1 MTDNEKLLNFLQDS
15 NLKKAFK
22 ATQNVIAG
30 INKTSHFNIFTSVSD
45 VYWRENLHS
54 QLLKNI
60 LDPRTPE
67 LCDGDTKDIDLF
79 LKILDLDSEFENK
92 KSIFVET
99 EVTDDK
105 LSQLLQEHPNKSRK
119 PGSENEDKIPGRID
133 ILISDGAK
141 CIIIENKING
151 APNMPKQL
159 IRYSK
164 LVNKYHLILLKIVY
178 LPLTHRKD
186 IPEVDKKDNLVEI
199 TAVADKNCSLSLC
212 ENYLNPLK
220 KRIITSNYT
229 KRAYIEQYEK
239 LITIL
244 GEKEQMDNVQKSI
257 VKELCGTDEKQK
269 NLNILMDLFSNKS
282 KNFYQHKSDYI
293 KEILCNKNGFENII
307 EGYSI
312 IEKKID
318 QKKFPDFDVY
328 FYTDGLWQIGI
339 AIRDTDDKIKK
350 QKRDKLKKSVQ
361 EKLKS
366 KDKIVGWQQSY
377 ESGFSWIYSD
387 LSEDFRNQSIQQTIV
402 DLKDFE
408 SLIAKAIK

>member
-1 MTDNEKLLNFLQDS
+1 MTNEDYELLLNFLQDS

-22 ATQNVIAG
+22 ATQNVITDMNN
-30 INKTSHFNIFTSVSD
+30 ISYFNIFTSVSD
-45 VYWRENLHS
+45 IYWRENLHS

-67 LCDGDTKDIDLF
+67 LCDGDTQNIDLF
-79 LKILDLDSEFENK
+79 LKILDLDSEFESTKN
-92 KSIFVET
+92 IFVET

-119 PGSENEDKIPGRID
+119 PDSENEDKIPGRID

-151 APNMPKQL
+151 ARNMPHQL
-159 IRYSK
+159 ERYYN
-164 LVNKYHLILLKIVY
+164 LVKKYHLDLLKTVY
-178 LPLTHRKD
+178 LPLTHRSDK
-186 IPEVDKKDNLVEI
+186 PKVDGKVNLVEL
-199 TAVADKNCSLSLC
+199 TAFTLC
-212 ENYLNPLK
+212 NNYLDPLK
-220 KRIITSNYT
+220 VKIKTSNYIR
-229 KRAYIEQYEK
+229 RAYIEQYEE

-244 GEKEQMDNVQKSI
+244 VEKEQMDNVQKSI
-257 VKELCGTDEKQK
+257 VKELCETDGKQK

-282 KNFYQHKSDYI
+282 KNFYHLKSKYI
-293 KEILCNKNGFENII
+293 IEILLNKKNGFDSDII
-307 EGYSI
+307 EDYDSI
-312 IEKKID
+312 IEKKIY
-318 QKKFPDFDVY
+318 QKLFPGFDVY

-339 AIRDTDDKIKK
+339 AIRDPDDKIKK

-366 KDKIVGWQQSY
+366 EDKIVGWQQSY

-402 DLKDFE
+402 DLKYFE